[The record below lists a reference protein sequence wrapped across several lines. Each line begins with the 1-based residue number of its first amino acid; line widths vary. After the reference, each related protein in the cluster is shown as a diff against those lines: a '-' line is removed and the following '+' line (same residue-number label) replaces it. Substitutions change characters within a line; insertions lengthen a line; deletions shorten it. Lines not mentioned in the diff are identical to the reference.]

1 MEVGIVVMLVM
12 FGIPRSRSGL
22 IYLVIGLLYLVVGL
36 VKLMVDLLYLE
47 VGLV

>member
-1 MEVGIVVMLVM
+1 MVYLEVGIVVMLVM
-12 FGIPRSRSGL
+12 SGIPRSRSGL
-22 IYLVIGLLYLVVGL
+22 IYLVVGL